1 MTKDSK
7 KKAGQAKSSVKV
19 NSESDCIVTV
29 DSTKPANGDFRAA
42 IIDIIAND
50 DTVIQS
56 IIDTVSDVIVKKLLS
71 NGSFVDKLA
80 DQLVSKGV
88 LDNSSCMENVRQQVY
103 ESCKMDFDKSV
114 ETTAALH
121 TQITN
126 TQLSNQSLTDELDE
140 LEQYSRR
147 NCLVFHGLPESTGS
161 AGVDN
166 STGAIMQV
174 VGSLGVQLDPDCIDR
189 CHRMG
194 RTSSESA
201 GTPRNPRPVI
211 VKFTSYEPRRAIFTA
226 KRKLKGT
233 KFVITENL
241 TRRRMELLRKARA
254 SAKVEA
260 SWTSDGRIVCLLS
273 TGRKVTVTNGSHL
286 KGLI

>member
-7 KKAGQAKSSVKV
+7 KKAGQAKSNVKV
-19 NSESDCIVTV
+19 NSESDCIV

-42 IIDIIAND
+42 IIDIIANA

-80 DQLVSKGV
+80 DKLVSKGV

-140 LEQYSRR
+140 LEQYS
-147 NCLVFHGLPESTGS
+147 
-161 AGVDN
+161 
-166 STGAIMQV
+166 
-174 VGSLGVQLDPDCIDR
+174 
-189 CHRMG
+189 
-194 RTSSESA
+194 
-201 GTPRNPRPVI
+201 
-211 VKFTSYEPRRAIFTA
+211 
-226 KRKLKGT
+226 
-233 KFVITENL
+233 
-241 TRRRMELLRKARA
+241 
-254 SAKVEA
+254 
-260 SWTSDGRIVCLLS
+260 
-273 TGRKVTVTNGSHL
+273 
-286 KGLI
+286 